1 MEPSETET
9 SRDAAGAPSWIRSVL
24 GDTAS
29 DRVRVL
35 GLFAFF
41 FLVIASFWVQK
52 PIRTSRFLKEI
63 GPQALPLVKLGT
75 AMLILPVVLAYSS
88 LAARCRREHMVYLCA
103 ATFALCSIGFWW
115 LFSTRPPAWTHYAYF
130 FYVDIFNSVM
140 VALFWSFANDLTSPD
155 QARLQYGFVG
165 AGGIVGGAFGAGLT
179 GWTVE
184 HLGAANLLLVCVAF
198 LAAVAALAHL
208 IVRYSEAPKEKKEKA
223 EASLRDAVAGARLTI
238 GSRYLMSIAAI
249 VMLYEIVSNVIDFQF
264 NTFVAERYHDEPAM
278 AAFLGQ
284 FSAASIAASLVAQL
298 VLTTWVLGRWGPRLG
313 LLILPVILG
322 LGSGSIVLVPVFAV
336 VAATFFSDATFSY
349 SLNQSAKEVLYTP
362 TDEATKYQ
370 AKAFIDMFLM
380 RLGKAVGSLLILAWI
395 AWISP
400 LGGSVAQLGLVG
412 IVAALA
418 WLAVAAWAG
427 RHFDAQTEAAARGG
441 TVPRQIPARAASPLA
456 SATASIASARPGTSR

>member
-1 MEPSETET
+1 
-9 SRDAAGAPSWIRSVL
+9 
-24 GDTAS
+24 
-29 DRVRVL
+29 VL

-52 PIRTSRFLKEI
+52 PIRTSRFLKGV
-63 GPQALPLVKLGT
+63 GPEALPLVKLGT
-75 AMLILPVVLAYSS
+75 AMLILPVVLAYST
-88 LAARCRREHMVYLCA
+88 LAARFRREHMVYFCA
-103 ATFALCSIGFWW
+103 AIFAACSFGFWW
-115 LFSTRPPAWTHYAYF
+115 LFSAKPPTWTHYAYF

-184 HLGAANLLLVCVAF
+184 HFGAANLLLVCVAF
-198 LAAVAALAHL
+198 LAAVAVLARI
-208 IVRYSEAPKEKKEKA
+208 IVRYSEPPKEKGKP
-223 EASLRDAVAGARLTI
+223 EASLRDAIAGARLTI

-264 NTFVAERYHDEPAM
+264 NTFVSDRYHDEHVLT
-278 AAFLGQ
+278 AFLGQ

-298 VLTTWVLGRWGPRLG
+298 VLTTWVLRQWGPRLG
-313 LLILPVILG
+313 LLVLPVVLG
-322 LGSGSIVLVPVFAV
+322 LGSGGIIVAPVFAV

-380 RLGKAVGSLLILAWI
+380 RLGKGVGSLLILAWI
-395 AWISP
+395 AWVAP
-400 LGGSVAQLGLVG
+400 LGGTVAQLAVVSIAAAIAWF
-412 IVAALA
+412 IVA
-418 WLAVAAWAG
+418 WWVG
-427 RHFDAQTEAAARGG
+427 HSFDAQTDAADGNS
-441 TVPRQIPARAASPLA
+441 VPRRRRSRIRSRLAA
-456 SATASIASARPGTSR
+456 ATASITAPRPGTSR